1 MLQDHEILVMM
12 IMTSLMM
19 LVMSSFFIYVVI
31 RSQRKISNKQLE
43 MFNAVID
50 AQERE
55 QVRIA
60 RDLHDQIGPVLSI
73 IRSQLDVIDESGLDD
88 IDKGIK
94 KDVQEHLAAAMN
106 DVRSISHNLIP
117 KTFSEYGFLKSL
129 EYYIIRLKDFNKIQV
144 TLECQFWP
152 NDLGHTFE
160 ITLFRILQEL
170 FQNTCKHAKASE
182 ISLQISITSNVL
194 TIKYSDNGIGLHNLN
209 TDSAGIGI
217 KNIKSRTQLLG
228 GEINLE
234 STQDGGFSALFNFN
248 LKNAYGTK

>member
-1 MLQDHEILVMM
+1 MLQDNEILIMM

-19 LVMSSFFIYVVI
+19 LVMSSFFIYVII
-31 RSQRKISNKQLE
+31 RSQRKIRHKQLE
-43 MFNAVID
+43 MFNAVVD

-60 RDLHDQIGPVLSI
+60 RDLHDQIGPILSI

-129 EYYIIRLKDFNKIQV
+129 EYYIIRLKDFNEIQV
-144 TLECQFWP
+144 TLVCQYWP
-152 NDLGHTFE
+152 SDLGHTFE

-170 FQNTCKHAKASE
+170 FQNTSKHAKATE
-182 ISLQISITSNVL
+182 ITLQISISNDVL
-194 TIKYSDNGIGLHNLN
+194 KINYSDNGIGLHQTNLDN
-209 TDSAGIGI
+209 AGIGL
-217 KNIKSRTQLLG
+217 KNIKSRTLLLG

-234 STQDGGFSALFNFN
+234 STQDRGFSALFNFN

>member
-1 MLQDHEILVMM
+1 MLQDDEILIMM

-19 LVMSSFFIYVVI
+19 LAMSSFFIYVVL
-31 RSQRKISNKQLE
+31 RSQRKIRRKQLE

-50 AQERE
+50 AQEQE

-73 IRSQLDVIDESGLDD
+73 IRSQLDVIDDSGLDD

-94 KDVQEHLAAAMN
+94 KDVQEHLATAMN

-144 TLECQFWP
+144 ILNCQYWP
-152 NDLGHTFE
+152 NNLGHTFE

-170 FQNTCKHAKASE
+170 FQNTCKHAHASE
-182 ISLQISITSNVL
+182 INLQILIDNDAL
-194 TIKYSDNGIGLHNLN
+194 TIKYSDNGVGLNKPISDNTGIGL
-209 TDSAGIGI
+209 

-228 GEINLE
+228 GEMVIE
-234 STQDGGFSALFNFN
+234 STQQSGFNVLFNFN
-248 LKNAYGTK
+248 LKRAYGTK

>member
-1 MLQDHEILVMM
+1 MLQDNEILAMM

-31 RSQRKISNKQLE
+31 RSQRKIRHKQLE

-50 AQERE
+50 VQERE

-73 IRSQLDVIDESGLDD
+73 IRSQLDVMDESGLDE
-88 IDKGIK
+88 IDRGIK

-129 EYYIIRLKDFNKIQV
+129 EYYIIRLKDFNKIEV
-144 TLECQFWP
+144 KLECQFWP
-152 NDLGHTFE
+152 SDLGHTFE

-182 ISLQISITSNVL
+182 ILLQISISNDDL
-194 TIKYSDNGIGLHNLN
+194 TIKYTDNGIGIHNAN
-209 TDSAGIGI
+209 SDNDGIGL

-228 GEINLE
+228 GEINLK
-234 STQDGGFSALFNFN
+234 SIQGVGFSALFNFN
-248 LKNAYGTK
+248 LKKAYGTK

>member
-1 MLQDHEILVMM
+1 
-12 IMTSLMM
+12 
-19 LVMSSFFIYVVI
+19 
-31 RSQRKISNKQLE
+31 
-43 MFNAVID
+43 
-50 AQERE
+50 
-55 QVRIA
+55 
-60 RDLHDQIGPVLSI
+60 
-73 IRSQLDVIDESGLDD
+73 
-88 IDKGIK
+88 
-94 KDVQEHLAAAMN
+94 MN

>member
-1 MLQDHEILVMM
+1 MLQDDEILTMM

-19 LVMSSFFIYVVI
+19 LAMSSFFIYVVL
-31 RSQRKISNKQLE
+31 RSQRKIRYKQLE

-144 TLECQFWP
+144 ALDCQFWP
-152 NDLGHTFE
+152 SDLGHTFE

-170 FQNTCKHAKASE
+170 FQNTCKHAKATE
-182 ISLQISITSNVL
+182 ITLQILISNDVL
-194 TIKYSDNGIGLHNLN
+194 TINYSDNGIGLHNTN
-209 TDSAGIGI
+209 TDSAGIGL
-217 KNIKSRTQLLG
+217 KNIKSRAQLLG
-228 GEINLE
+228 GEIKLDSIQN
-234 STQDGGFSALFNFN
+234 GGFSALLNFN
-248 LKNAYGTK
+248 LKKAYGTK

>member
-31 RSQRKISNKQLE
+31 RSQRKIRHKQIE

-73 IRSQLDVIDESGLDD
+73 IKSQLDVIDESRLNDVD
-88 IDKGIK
+88 REIK
-94 KDVQEHLAAAMN
+94 KDVQEHLTAAMN

-117 KTFSEYGFLKSL
+117 KTFSEYGFVKSL
-129 EYYIIRLKDFNKIQV
+129 EYYIIRLKDFNDIQV
-144 TLECQFWP
+144 KLDCQYWP
-152 NDLGHTFE
+152 SNLGHSFE
-160 ITLFRILQEL
+160 ITLFRVLQEL

-182 ISLQISITSNVL
+182 ISLQISISNDVL
-194 TIKYSDNGIGLHNLN
+194 TIKYSDNGIGIHHSNSGN
-209 TDSAGIGI
+209 VGIGI

-234 STQDGGFSALFNFN
+234 HLQDGGFSALFNFN
-248 LKNAYGTK
+248 LKKAYGTK

>member
-1 MLQDHEILVMM
+1 MQQDNEILIMM

-19 LVMSSFFIYVVI
+19 LVVSSFFIYVVI
-31 RSQRKISNKQLE
+31 RSQRKIRHKQLE
-43 MFNAVID
+43 MFNAVLD

-73 IRSQLDVIDESGLDD
+73 IRSQLDVIDDSGLDD
-88 IDKGIK
+88 IDRGIK

-129 EYYIIRLKDFNKIQV
+129 EYYIIRLKDFNKIEV
-144 TLECQFWP
+144 KLECQFWP
-152 NDLGHTFE
+152 SDLGHTFE

-182 ISLQISITSNVL
+182 ILLQISISNDDL
-194 TIKYSDNGIGLHNLN
+194 TIKYTDNGIGIHNAN
-209 TDSAGIGI
+209 SDNDGIGL

-228 GEINLE
+228 GEINLK
-234 STQDGGFSALFNFN
+234 SIQNGGFSALFNFN
-248 LKNAYGTK
+248 LKRAYGTK

>member
-1 MLQDHEILVMM
+1 
-12 IMTSLMM
+12 MM

-31 RSQRKISNKQLE
+31 RSQRKIRHKQLE

-73 IRSQLDVIDESGLDD
+73 IRSQLDVIDESGLND

-182 ISLQISITSNVL
+182 ISFQISITSNVL

>member
-1 MLQDHEILVMM
+1 MQQDNEILIMM

-19 LVMSSFFIYVVI
+19 LVVSSFFTYVVI
-31 RSQRKISNKQLE
+31 RSQRKIRHKQLE
-43 MFNAVID
+43 MFNAVLD
-50 AQERE
+50 AQEQE

-60 RDLHDQIGPVLSI
+60 RDLHDQIGPILSI
-73 IRSQLDVIDESGLDD
+73 IRSQLDVIDDSGLDD
-88 IDKGIK
+88 IDRGIK

-144 TLECQFWP
+144 ALECQFWP
-152 NDLGHTFE
+152 IDLGHTFE
-160 ITLFRILQEL
+160 ITVFRILQEL
-170 FQNTCKHAKASE
+170 FQNTCKHAKASQ
-182 ISLQISITSNVL
+182 ITLQIAISNDVL
-194 TIKYSDNGIGLHNLN
+194 TIKYLDNGIGLIDTNS
-209 TDSAGIGI
+209 DYAGIGL

-234 STQDGGFSALFNFN
+234 SIQNGGFSALFNFN
-248 LKNAYGTK
+248 LKRAYGTK

>member
-1 MLQDHEILVMM
+1 MLQDHEILVMT

-31 RSQRKISNKQLE
+31 RSQRKIRHKQLE

-73 IRSQLDVIDESGLDD
+73 IRSQLDVIDESGLND